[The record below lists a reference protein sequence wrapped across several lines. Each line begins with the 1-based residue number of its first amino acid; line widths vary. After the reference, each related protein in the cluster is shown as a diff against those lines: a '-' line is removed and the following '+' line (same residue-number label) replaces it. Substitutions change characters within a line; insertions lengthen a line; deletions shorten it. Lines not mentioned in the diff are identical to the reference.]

1 MFISELLLEAIESKH
16 ASFCFG
22 RMNPPTIGHKQ
33 LINAVAAASKG
44 SDYFIFVSQTQDA
57 KKNPLDY
64 ETKTKFLKALFP
76 DQANH
81 IIHAPE
87 IKTIMQV
94 AEWLYN
100 KGYTSVTFVA
110 GSDRLPEFEKLL
122 NAYNGIEGKNIY
134 YKFDNISYVS
144 SGERDPDAD
153 GVTGVS
159 ASAAREAAVEGNEE
173 KFAQITGARQHALA
187 LYQAV
192 RQGMGLGEEEFIPN
206 NAVNMNEGDEVPR
219 HERIASAIE
228 IAKRFAARKYPN
240 QPGLQITGIGDVDK
254 GYFRAEI
261 RWPVQGSKTFKETRY
276 HILNWETGQE
286 KQGVIEGTFTNSE
299 VRYMPGR
306 GRGNQSGSYTWKH
319 DNEYGWHVR
328 APNGT
333 VIFQS
338 KNPNQYQAKEEAKSK
353 CQELNRDSTSLVESI
368 QEDINTLTA
377 YIADENNGGGSGML
391 AVIADL
397 RKEIATLN
405 EMRKPVVNG
414 DHRNMRNVTGSKVK
428 EFLKK

>member
-173 KFAQITGARQHALA
+173 KFAQITGARQHAPA

-192 RQGMGLGEEEFIPN
+192 RQGMVL
-206 NAVNMNEGDEVPR
+206 
-219 HERIASAIE
+219 
-228 IAKRFAARKYPN
+228 
-240 QPGLQITGIGDVDK
+240 
-254 GYFRAEI
+254 
-261 RWPVQGSKTFKETRY
+261 
-276 HILNWETGQE
+276 
-286 KQGVIEGTFTNSE
+286 EGTFTNSE

-405 EMRKPVVNG
+405 EMRKPTVNG